1 MNNSQVIPK
10 REILFYSLTGFG
22 QNMICT
28 LAGTFLLMFYTDAV
42 MMSPALIGT
51 MLLLGRL
58 FDAFNDPIMGTLV
71 DKTRSRWGKLRP
83 YLLFASIPIGLSI
96 VLCFWMPQG
105 LSADLKLLYAYITY
119 FSFGIIYTI
128 IDVPYWGLSSAM
140 SKDSGE
146 RTKLLTFAR
155 VFCTAGAG
163 LMGLIVPLITGFF
176 TKDIYASWEA
186 INAPLIEIAKANFTG
201 DELVGKIAE
210 IESGMVL
217 EVAAMLRK
225 VYFFVALG
233 TTAVAVPLM
242 VSGFFAKE
250 RCRID
255 PEVPSLIQN
264 LKLLKQNKPLL
275 IIILAGILGALRGV
289 YGSFGLYICKYN
301 LANYQFLGLK
311 GEGLFT
317 IMGLLM
323 APTGLIASV
332 LTPYFVKKMGKKSL
346 TIWSNI
352 FQLVLLMGIYLLGVK
367 MFSNGNINNTLMI
380 IIVILYILIGLP
392 GGFMNVT
399 NYAMIAD
406 TVDYLEMKTGKRAE
420 GICFSMQTFI
430 NKIGMAATTLG
441 VTLTLTA
448 LQSINPQYYIPNQIN
463 QPEITLRTFYTVAF
477 LGAAIS
483 TLLFLIPM
491 FFYKFTEKEQ
501 IRAVEIINN
510 RRALEESQNNAE
522 EQ

>member
-1 MNNSQVIPK
+1 MNNSQKIPNK
-10 REILFYSLTGFG
+10 EILFYSLTGFG
-22 QNMICT
+22 QNMVCT
-28 LAGTFLLMFYTDAV
+28 LAGTFLLMFYTDAA

-51 MLLLGRL
+51 MLLIGRL
-58 FDAFNDPIMGTLV
+58 FDAFNDPIMGTIV
-71 DKTRSRWGKLRP
+71 DKTRTRWGKLRP
-83 YLLFASIPIGLSI
+83 YLLFASIPIGISI
-96 VLCFWMPQG
+96 VLCFWMPQN
-105 LSADLKLLYAYITY
+105 LSNELKLLYAYITY

-163 LMGLIVPLITGFF
+163 FMGLAVPFITGLF
-176 TKDIYASWEA
+176 TKDIYAAWA
-186 INAPLIEIAKANFTG
+186 PINEPLIELAKVTLSG
-201 DELVGKIAE
+201 DALVAKIAE
-210 IESGMVL
+210 IESPMVV

-233 TTAVAVPLM
+233 TTVVAVPLM
-242 VSGFFAKE
+242 VSGFLAKE
-250 RCRID
+250 RCRLD

-264 LKLLKQNKPLL
+264 LKLLKENKPLL
-275 IIILAGILGALRGV
+275 IIILAGVLGALRGV

-301 LANYQFLGLK
+301 LANYEFMGLK
-311 GEGLFT
+311 GEGLYT
-317 IMGLLM
+317 IMGVLM
-323 APTGLIASV
+323 APTGLIASI
-332 LTPYFVKKMGKKSL
+332 LTPYCVKKMGKKNL

-352 FQLVLLMGIYLLGVK
+352 FQLVLLLGIYFLGVN
-367 MFSNGNINNTLMI
+367 MFSTGNINGTIM
-380 IIVILYILIGLP
+380 IVIVVMYVLIGLP

-406 TVDYLEMKTGKRAE
+406 TIDYLEMKTGKRAE
-420 GICFSMQTFI
+420 GICFAMQTFI

-441 VTLTLTA
+441 VTLTLTV
-448 LQSINPQYYIPNQIN
+448 LQKINPQYYVPNQIN

-483 TLLFLIPM
+483 TLLFLIPI

-501 IRAVEIINN
+501 VQAVEIINS
-510 RRALEESQNNAE
+510 RRIAEVAQNNIE
-522 EQ
+522 E